1 MLMFRFYNI
10 IVFVSVFL
18 FSFGGSGLNGDN
30 GEKSGSRWVFWSSR
44 SANAKTAGA
53 GRPDYVIV
61 AKGSSSKMDL
71 WAIGIKRKTSF
82 RLTKDGGAKSAVQC
96 APSGKRVVYVSNG
109 KVYSVPLLSKGGRG
123 KKRVELGTLPKGL
136 WGAFAHDIEH
146 FIKLGP
152 FGKYVAFPNEKGVNV
167 VELDTGK
174 SRLVKAQGCGTNRS
188 TARADGDDENEDE
201 DENDDDEAKLMRPVH
216 PVFWASN
223 RQAFLYPAIIG
234 KGGRGG
240 VQLGVYDVVQK
251 RQTHCLNLNI
261 RTREIVSRGIDSVD
275 RLEGVWNDDG
285 SKVAVSLRLRLRK
298 KVVGEKGG
306 AVAGDQIRVFHR
318 VISLAEKKQVEPP
331 SEISVVRWKGW
342 QYRSGTLLFTGRYKK
357 KLKFYAW
364 IDPLQKG
371 KGRVTGVGS
380 IGKGYGLISY
390 NPYLRTALLAVPG
403 RKGCRKTRLMTLKK
417 GRKRSLIRWAVW
429 SEMLANDPSGQWGIF
444 RGAARCHHKRPV
456 LYLMRVDGSKL
467 ARELPARFRPL
478 RTLPASRVAVCP

>member
-1 MLMFRFYNI
+1 MLMFRFVNTI
-10 IVFVSVFL
+10 ISVSVFL
-18 FSFGGSGLNGDN
+18 FFFGGLGLN
-30 GEKSGSRWVFWSSR
+30 SGNTGNSESGWGFLRLR
-44 SANAKTAGA
+44 SAHAKTAGA
-53 GRPDYVIV
+53 ERPDYVIV

-82 RLTKDGGAKSAVQC
+82 RLTKDGGSKSAVQC
-96 APSGKRVVYVSNG
+96 APSGKRVTYVSNG
-109 KVYSVPLLSKGGRG
+109 KVFSVPLLSQGGRG
-123 KKRVELGTLPKGL
+123 RKRVRLGALPKGL

-152 FGKYVAFPNEKGVNV
+152 FGKYVAFPNEKGVSV

-174 SRLVKAQGCGTNRS
+174 SRLVKARGCGTSGTTGGRS
-188 TARADGDDENEDE
+188 GGEDKEDE
-201 DENDDDEAKLMRPVH
+201 KTELMRPVH
-216 PVFWASN
+216 PVFWAPN

-261 RTREIVSRGIDSVD
+261 RTREIVTRGIDSVD

-298 KVVGEKGG
+298 KEKGEKDG
-306 AVAGDQIRVFHR
+306 AAAGDQIRVFHR
-318 VISLAEKKQVEPP
+318 VISLAQKKQVEPP
-331 SEISVVRWKGW
+331 GEISVVRWKGW

-380 IGKGYGLISY
+380 IGKGDGLISY

-403 RKGCRKTRLMTLKK
+403 RKGCRKTRLMTLKR

-467 ARELPARFRPL
+467 ARELPARFRVL
-478 RTLPASRVAVCP
+478 RTMPASRVAVCP